1 MTWGT
6 IDPSR
11 VATIVDFSEYVNE
24 KYRIFDIVI
33 ATIVAM
39 RWKEKLGEEIR
50 RARAKKGM
58 TQEKLQEALQLAG
71 LKLSLTTLKYYESGK
86 WAPDFGD
93 LRTIAQALDADYFEI
108 DDNIRVDFSP
118 NGKLRLDT
126 LPQQLTLDLDAEG
139 RVNIRRRPQYS
150 TIVNK
155 IPA

>member
-1 MTWGT
+1 M
-6 IDPSR
+6 
-11 VATIVDFSEYVNE
+11 
-24 KYRIFDIVI
+24 
-33 ATIVAM
+33 AM
-39 RWKEKLGEEIR
+39 LWKEKLGEEIR

-93 LRTIAQALDADYFEI
+93 LRTIAQVLDADYFEI

-118 NGKLRLDT
+118 YGKLRLDV

-139 RVNIRRRPQYS
+139 RVNIRRRPHYN
-150 TIVNK
+150 TIVKK
-155 IPA
+155 IRA